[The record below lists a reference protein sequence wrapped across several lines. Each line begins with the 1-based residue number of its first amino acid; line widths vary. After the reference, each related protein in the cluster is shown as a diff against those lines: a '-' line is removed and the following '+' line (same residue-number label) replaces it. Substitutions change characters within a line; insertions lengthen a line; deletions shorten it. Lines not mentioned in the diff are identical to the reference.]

1 MDAVTSEMDLVAAV
15 LKLDDFLRVAPLTV
29 TIGQLESE
37 LESADREGAAQA
49 AAAAGITAELLTA
62 AVTVRARLG
71 RINDLIHAAGIAL
84 ALPRM
89 LDDCERITS
98 KPSLAAGNDSRRPY
112 DLLTD
117 RRAAEFKFAQ
127 WKGAD
132 AMRKRQ
138 TFKDLVLLAA
148 SDAPRAEL
156 LVIGSEPEQFL
167 RTCTSTAAWGLD
179 RAKAA
184 RILFESRFGPLD
196 TTIAQF
202 TATHAAHVAITDI
215 RTLLPAQVAT
225 AFTVPE
231 RQG

>member
-1 MDAVTSEMDLVAAV
+1 MNAVTSETDLVAAV
-15 LKLDDFLRVAPLTV
+15 LKLDDFLRTAPLTDA
-29 TIGQLESE
+29 IGQLESA
-37 LESADREGAAQA
+37 LEGADREGAARA
-49 AAAAGITAELLTA
+49 AAAAGVTAELLAA

-71 RINDLIHAAGIAL
+71 RINDLIHAVGIAL
-84 ALPRM
+84 VLPRM
-89 LDDCERITS
+89 LDDGERITS
-98 KPSLAAGNDSRRPY
+98 KPSLAAGNDPSRPY

-179 RAKAA
+179 RATAA
-184 RILFESRFGPLD
+184 RTIFESKFGSLD

-215 RTLLPAQVAT
+215 RALLPAQVAMVF
-225 AFTVPE
+225 AAPE